1 MSSLPIQILQGCHVT
16 GGHHLG
22 RDKTLDPVT
31 KKYYWLGIVADVKQ
45 LLVVRT
51 SMHNFFGRC
60 FKILSL
66 HISFLRFNIVIYVR
80 E

>member
-22 RDKTLDPVT
+22 RDKTLDRVA
-31 KKYYWLGIVADVKQ
+31 KKYYLLGIVADVKQ
-45 LLVVRT
+45 LVRT
-51 SMHNFFGRC
+51 SVHNFFGRC
-60 FKILSL
+60 FKQMSQ